1 MHSTGKQVQQV
12 SRGRRAARGVDDVGL
27 PQARPLA
34 TWAPTTLACLFVLL
48 ALLAP
53 DELSRLTPGVFVS
66 VPLEGLL
73 WVALLLVLPN
83 GAKSVAA
90 TLLGLAL
97 GLLSLVKLL
106 DMGFF
111 AVLARPFDP
120 LLDWKLLD
128 DAMRFLAGAIGAGPA
143 IGALAVAI
151 TLSTALVIFMTRSV
165 QHLSRLVVRHSS
177 AAARA
182 VVVVAVPWLT
192 CAMLAIQ
199 IVPGVPIAVEAS
211 AAYLRTRA
219 QPTGTGGT
227 HDRQSIAAAASADAF
242 QNTPAK
248 DLLAALRGKDVII
261 AFVESYGRDA
271 VEDPEFAAQIGSIL
285 DAGDHRL
292 HAAGF
297 TSRSAF
303 LTSPTAGGSSWLA
316 HGTLLSGLWIDD
328 QQRYDELAASPRL
341 TLTRAFQRANRRTVG
356 VMPGNDSAWP
366 ESGSLGY
373 DQIYGAKDMGYQGP
387 RFSWATMPDQYALSR
402 FEATERSAR
411 DRRPVMAEITLVS
424 SHAPWEPIP
433 RLVSWSEVGN
443 GSVFDTMAAP
453 GDPPEAILTRNPARV
468 RAAYRASI
476 EYSLDTLISYV
487 ETYGDENLVLVFL
500 GDHQPSPIVTGRGAS
515 RDVPI
520 SIVASDSSVFSRIA
534 PWGWQEGLKPDPQ
547 APVWRMDAFRDRFFT
562 AFSAAGPAKHS
573 PPVTAVNVE
582 VRVR

>member
-1 MHSTGKQVQQV
+1 MHSTGRQVQQV
-12 SRGRRAARGVDDVGL
+12 SRGRRAGRGVDDVGL
-27 PQARPLA
+27 PRARPLA
-34 TWAPTTLACLFVLL
+34 TRAATTLACLLVLI

-73 WVALLLVLPN
+73 WVALLLVLPTR
-83 GAKSVAA
+83 AKSVAA

-120 LLDWKLLD
+120 LLDWRLLD

-143 IGALAVAI
+143 IGSLAVAI

-165 QHLSRLVVRHSS
+165 QHLSRLVVRHNS

-219 QPTGTGGT
+219 QPTGTGGP

-285 DAGDHRL
+285 DAGDDRL

-341 TLTRAFQRANRRTVG
+341 TLTKAFQRASWRTVG

-366 ESGSLGY
+366 ESGALGY

-402 FEATERSAR
+402 FEGTERTPR
-411 DRRPVMAEITLVS
+411 DRHPVMAEITLVS

-433 RLVSWSEVGN
+433 RLVSWSEVGD
-443 GSVFDTMAAP
+443 GSVFDAMAAP
-453 GDPPEAILTRNPARV
+453 GDPPEAILTRNPTRV

-487 ETYGDENLVLVFL
+487 ETCGDENLVLVFL

-520 SIVASDSSVFSRIA
+520 SIVARDPSVFSRIES
-534 PWGWQEGLKPDPQ
+534 WGWQEGLKPDPQ
-547 APVWRMDAFRDRFFT
+547 APVWRMDAFRDRFLT
-562 AFSAAGPAKHS
+562 AFGAAGPAKRS

>member
-1 MHSTGKQVQQV
+1 VSGGHQASHGAGDVDLARAHPIAAWVST
-12 SRGRRAARGVDDVGL
+12 L
-27 PQARPLA
+27 F
-34 TWAPTTLACLFVLL
+34 ACLLVLL

-53 DELSRLTPGVFVS
+53 DELSRLTPGLFVS

-73 WVALLLVLPN
+73 GVALLLVLPTKT
-83 GAKSVAA
+83 KSVAA

-97 GLLSLVKLL
+97 GVLSLVKLL

-111 AVLARPFDP
+111 AVLARPFHP

-128 DAMRFLAGAIGAGPA
+128 DAMRFLAGAVGAGPA
-143 IGALAVAI
+143 IGSLAVAI
-151 TLSTALVIFMTRSV
+151 ALSTALVILMTRSV
-165 QHLSRLVVRHSS
+165 QHLSRVVVRHNST
-177 AAARA
+177 AARA

-199 IVPGVPIAVEAS
+199 IVPGVPVAVEAS
-211 AAYLRTRA
+211 AAYLLTRA
-219 QPTGTGGT
+219 QPTGTGPQGS
-227 HDRQSIAAAASADAF
+227 QSIAAEASADAF
-242 QNTPAK
+242 ENTPAR
-248 DLLAALRGKDVII
+248 DLLAALRGKDVIV

-271 VEDPEFAAQIGSIL
+271 VEDPEFAPQVRTVL
-285 DAGDHRL
+285 DAGDRRL

-303 LTSPTAGGSSWLA
+303 LTSSTAGGSSWLA
-316 HGTLLSGLWIDD
+316 HATLLSGLWIDS

-341 TLTRAFQRANRRTVG
+341 TLTRAFQRARWRTVG

-373 DQIYGAKDMGYQGP
+373 NQIYGATDMGYQGP
-387 RFSWATMPDQYALSR
+387 RFSWATMPDQYTLSR
-402 FEATERSAR
+402 FERTERSPR
-411 DRRPVMAEITLVS
+411 NRRPVMAEITLVS

-433 RLVSWSEVGN
+433 QLVNWSEVGD
-443 GSVFDTMAAP
+443 GSVFDTMAAE
-453 GDPPEAILTRNPARV
+453 GDPPEAILTRNPTRV

-476 EYSLDTLISYV
+476 EYSLSSLISYV
-487 ETYGDENLVLVFL
+487 ETYGDDNLVLIFV
-500 GDHQPSPIVTGRGAS
+500 GDHQPSPIVTGHGAS

-520 SIVASDSSVFSRIA
+520 SIIARDPSVFERIA

-547 APVWRMDAFRDRFFT
+547 APVWRMDTFRDRFLT
-562 AFSAAGPAKHS
+562 AFGAAGTADQA
-573 PPVTAVNVE
+573 PPPKAVKVG